1 MTIAVS
7 VIFQLTCI
15 AATCISLCTSAN
27 ITVSPQDG
35 TAYDTAVCV
44 FNCTGEGDTLK
55 RTYYKGK
62 YVNEETPL
70 RQQISIVHHNVSDDM
85 VSSSLHVYT
94 VNSTPEIITTT
105 TTESD
110 AVPVKWTISKD
121 C

>member
-7 VIFQLTCI
+7 VVFQLTCI

-55 RTYYKGK
+55 RTYYNGK

-70 RQQISIVHHNVSDDM
+70 RQQISIVHHNASDDM
-85 VSSSLHVYT
+85 VSYVYT
-94 VNSTPEIITTT
+94 TNTPEIIIT

-110 AVPVKWTISKD
+110 AVPVKWAISKGH
-121 C
+121 